1 VPSRSEPFERRETG
15 YGGPPVD
22 QELSLAFFGHGQHQ
36 LLSFDIGRK
45 VRHLNGHR
53 ADGPGVSVA
62 ANGGCAVRRPDLR
75 RERPFGAL
83 HDVWSVPGLA
93 EETARLEDDER
104 ELRSGRL
111 ADGRDDGVPFARRSQ
126 AGDAALDPAEGPRV
140 ANLVFA
146 QATWGS
152 MSP

>member
-1 VPSRSEPFERRETG
+1 VPPRSEPLERRETG
-15 YGGPPVD
+15 DGGTPVD

-53 ADGPGVSVA
+53 ADGPGVAVA
-62 ANGGCAVRRPDLR
+62 ADGGCAVRRLDLR

-83 HDVWSVPGLA
+83 DDIGSVAGLA
-93 EETARLEDDER
+93 EETAGLEDDER
-104 ELRSGRL
+104 ELRPGRF
-111 ADGRDDGVPFARRSQ
+111 ADGRNDGVPFARRSQ
-126 AGDAALDPAEGPRV
+126 AGDPALDPAEGPRV
-140 ANLVFA
+140 AYLVFA

>member
-1 VPSRSEPFERRETG
+1 VPPRSEPLERRETG
-15 YGGPPVD
+15 DGGTPVD

-36 LLSFDIGRK
+36 LLPFDIGRK

-53 ADGPGVSVA
+53 ADGPGVAVA
-62 ANGGCAVRRPDLR
+62 ADRGRAVRRLDLR

-83 HDVWSVPGLA
+83 DDVGSVAGLA
-93 EETARLEDDER
+93 VEAAGLEDDEC
-104 ELRSGRL
+104 ELRSGRF
-111 ADGRDDGVPFARRSQ
+111 ADGRNDRVPLARRSE

-146 QATWGS
+146 QVTWGS